1 MLFMDVLH
9 SDDGHSNGVNV
20 PDLPE
25 TRPLSTHQASGQLDN
40 GVWAVVDVPVEKLLG
55 PVEKINI
62 TVPTLVPGTDEN
74 RCVRQEPRHDAQR
87 LSC

>member
-9 SDDGHSNGVNV
+9 SDDGQGYGVTV

-40 GVWAVVDVPVEKLLG
+40 GVWAVVDVPVEK
-55 PVEKINI
+55 
-62 TVPTLVPGTDEN
+62 
-74 RCVRQEPRHDAQR
+74 
-87 LSC
+87 